1 MHENKLII
9 LVISILAL
17 FLLYRF
23 VRSNESFQLQNEC
36 PICFESGVEMV
47 SVCRNTQSQ
56 YKSIIKRLLDS
67 GMSSQDAD
75 RIARYSV
82 PLHEI
87 CKKCSI
93 GLATSRCPI
102 CRGPATDAQE
112 QLDLLQSNLNKLQE
126 ALRNAFDRQEDIT
139 REDIIEFRTTG
150 EVSGNP
156 TLSNALNLILGSG
169 QGFVQMAQEALA
181 ARDHT
186 FMRSWSRAFDQ
197 LLKDINSI

>member
-1 MHENKLII
+1 MNKLLI
-9 LVISILAL
+9 LGLSILAL
-17 FLLYRF
+17 YLIARSIERF
-23 VRSNESFQLQNEC
+23 QFQNEC

-56 YKSIIKRLLDS
+56 YQSIVKRLLES
-67 GMSSQDAD
+67 GISSQDAD

-82 PLHEI
+82 PLHEV
-87 CKKCSI
+87 CKKCAM
-93 GLATSRCPI
+93 GLSRCPI
-102 CRGPATDAQE
+102 CRGPATAAQE
-112 QLDLLQSNLNKLQE
+112 QLDLLQANLNKLQE

-156 TLSNALNLILGSG
+156 TLTNVLNLIFGSG

-181 ARDHT
+181 ERDHT

-197 LLKDINSI
+197 LIKDLNSI